1 MRIITYNVNGIRSAL
16 NKGFADW
23 AKASKADIICIQEI
37 KAKEDQIDMDT
48 LKKAGYDSYWF
59 PAEKPGYSG
68 VGILTKIKPDN
79 ITEGS
84 GMKAYDDEGR
94 TLIMDIGDLTLVNWY
109 FPSGSSGEVRQAV
122 KMKFLDEVLPWMEKL
137 KSKRNKLILVG
148 DYNIAH
154 TELDIHNPKGN
165 KKTSGFLPEERE
177 WLSKWFQSGM
187 HDSYRH
193 IHPDKIEYS
202 WWNVRSNAR
211 ASNKG
216 WRIDYQAVSDPL
228 LPLVQDVKHLMDV
241 VHSDHC
247 PVQLDLKM

>member
-1 MRIITYNVNGIRSAL
+1 MRIISYNVNGIRSAM

-23 AKASKADIICIQEI
+23 AKSNNADIICLQEI

-79 ITEGS
+79 IIMGS
-84 GMKAYDDEGR
+84 GMKEYDVEGR
-94 TLIMDIGDLTLVNWY
+94 TIRMDLGDFTLVNWY
-109 FPSGSSGEVRQAV
+109 FPSGSSGEVRQEV
-122 KMKFLDEVLPWMEKL
+122 KMKFLDEVLPWMNSL
-137 KSKRNKLILVG
+137 KATRKKLILAG

-154 TELDIHNPKGN
+154 TEIDIHNPKGN

-177 WLSKWFQSGM
+177 WLTKWFASGI
-187 HDSYRH
+187 HDSYRYLN
-193 IHPDKIEYS
+193 PDKVEYS
-202 WWNVRSNAR
+202 WWSARFNAR
-211 ASNKG
+211 AQNKG
-216 WRIDYQAVSDPL
+216 WRIDYQSVTDPILPL
-228 LPLVQDVKHLMDV
+228 LKESKHLMDV

-247 PVQLDLKM
+247 PVQLDVEL